1 MRAMRRV
8 LTHRHPVARAVAAAA
23 LATAPLATA
32 TPAIADPDSGSV
44 ELPAVATVLASDD
57 PCAKASTK
65 KAEDATWS
73 RSTLGLGRAWELSQ
87 GAGVTV
93 AVVDSGVGTDIPAL
107 SGRVTAVGDA
117 GEDCVGHGSFAAG
130 LIAAAPGKGVGVAGV
145 APGARILAVR
155 GAQPRG
161 GTTVATLAAGIRTAV
176 DKGADVIY
184 VGRVLATGKAELT
197 KAAAY
202 AAEHDALVVAPVGP
216 DFLPRDRNTGQPAEP
231 APWYWPASA
240 PGVLSVIDYGPDGK
254 RPDSAPAL
262 DGADLAA
269 PGDAV
274 VSVGPKGSGH
284 YIGSGSSFAAAH
296 VAGAAALV
304 RARYPEMSAA
314 EVARQLTVAA
324 YPSDTP
330 RVDPY
335 AAVSSLLTDKQG
347 ATPKPAAAHVPPAAS
362 PQPRHR
368 ALIVA
373 GAGGGL
379 LLLVAAGAVVIP
391 RGRARR
397 WRPGDARD
405 RQTVEPAEP
414 TQPTEPAATGGS

>member
-23 LATAPLATA
+23 LATAPLATGA
-32 TPAIADPDSGSV
+32 TPATADSV
-44 ELPAVATVLASDD
+44 ELPAVTSVLASDA

-73 RSTLGLGRAWELSQ
+73 RATLGLGRAWELSQ

-161 GTTVATLAAGIRTAV
+161 ETTAATLAAAIRTAV
-176 DKGADVIY
+176 DKGAEVIY

-216 DFLPRDRNTGQPAEP
+216 DFLPRDRNTGGTVEP

-284 YIGSGSSFAAAH
+284 YIGSGSSLAAAH

-362 PQPRHR
+362 AEPRQR
-368 ALIVA
+368 ALIIVGA
-373 GAGGGL
+373 AGGL
-379 LLLVAAGAVVIP
+379 VLLVAAGAVLIP
-391 RGRARR
+391 RGRARG
-397 WRPGDARD
+397 WRPGGARD
-405 RQTVEPAEP
+405 GEPTAPAE
-414 TQPTEPAATGGS
+414 PTEPAAAGSS